1 MSKKLLFIG
10 GGNMTQAIVG
20 GLIDNGYSANSIFVV
35 DRNSEKC
42 QLLQQQYQ
50 VHVNEK
56 ITVFL
61 DEVDTVIL
69 AIKPQAAEAV
79 CATLRPQLRERK
91 LLIISIMAGLNLA
104 SLAKGL
110 GEHLAIIRAM
120 PNTPALVQEGATG
133 FFGNVHVSEAE
144 LLEAE
149 NIFSAI
155 GIAAKLKSESDLD
168 TVTALSGSG
177 PAYYFYFMASMQD
190 AAIQMGLDPETAKS
204 FAIQT
209 AYGAAK
215 LARDSDVS
223 VAELGRRVTSKKG
236 TTEAALNTLQAK
248 NLDEILASAMQ
259 AAVSR
264 ARELAKL
271 NSL

>member
-20 GLIDNGYSANSIFVV
+20 GLVANHYPSADIFVV
-35 DRNSEKC
+35 DRNTEKR
-42 QLLQQQYQ
+42 QFLHQHYQ
-50 VHVNEK
+50 VHVGETIAAFLPK
-56 ITVFL
+56 I
-61 DEVDTVIL
+61 DTLVL
-69 AIKPQAAEAV
+69 AIKPQAAEEV
-79 CATLRPQLRERK
+79 YATLHSQLEGRK
-91 LLIISIMAGLNLA
+91 LLVISTMAGLNLA

-110 GEHLAIIRAM
+110 GEHLAIVRAM
-120 PNTPALVQEGATG
+120 PNTPALVQAGATG
-133 FFGNVHVSEAE
+133 FFGNAHVSEAE
-144 LLEAE
+144 RLETE

-155 GIAAKLKSESDLD
+155 GIAAELQSESELD
-168 TVTALSGSG
+168 IVTALSGSG

-190 AAIQMGLDPETAKS
+190 AAIQMGLDSEIARK

-215 LARDSDVS
+215 LARVSDVTVS
-223 VAELGRRVTSKKG
+223 ELRRRVTSKKG
-236 TTEAALNTLQAK
+236 TTEAALNMMQAK
-248 NLDEILASAMQ
+248 HLDEILEAAMQ

-271 NSL
+271 N